1 MPRCRRA
8 FYQIHGQNIPR
19 NAAAPAREWPCPL
32 LLIQKIVQ
40 VIVALVHA
48 RCRDG
53 LGRFLLELASEE
65 PLHPDE
71 IAALD
76 EAEAEIARGERA
88 SPQDVRAFWR
98 SHGL

>member
-1 MPRCRRA
+1 MNSSEDRYSTMTKLLDEAVIAIRRLPPET
-8 FYQIHGQNIPR
+8 Q
-19 NAAAPAREWPCPL
+19 
-32 LLIQKIVQ
+32 
-40 VIVALVHA
+40 
-48 RCRDG
+48 DD

-65 PLHPDE
+65 PLTPDE

-88 SPQDVRAFWR
+88 SLESVRAFWR